1 MALFKTEGL
10 ARFSERGPVPRPL
23 IVGDNMAV
31 MLLCL
36 QKHQEIKAP
45 ENDAAE
51 TVFTV
56 VSGSGTVRENDET
69 HRVGPGDVVYLPPGT
84 RKALQAGEGAF
95 TVIGVRQ
102 LGAKHVT

>member
-1 MALFKTEGL
+1 MALYKTGEL

-23 IVGDNMAV
+23 VVGDHMAV

-45 ENDAAE
+45 ESDAAE
-51 TVFTV
+51 TVFMV
-56 VSGSGTVRENDET
+56 VSGTGTVRENDEV
-69 HRVGPGDVVYLPPGT
+69 HQVGPGDVVHLPPGT
-84 RKALQAGEGAF
+84 RKALQAGEDTF

-102 LGAKHVT
+102 LGAKRAT